1 MAEAMKRTYPLKIL
15 GRPISVQSGSGE
27 EHVET
32 VADLV
37 AERMTEIRDRARS
50 ADAVDVAILA
60 ALNLADDYLR
70 ARHQLS
76 EERARVRD
84 WAESMCKRVDEHV

>member
-1 MAEAMKRTYPLKIL
+1 MSDPVKRTYPLKIL
-15 GRPISVQSGSGE
+15 GRPISIQSGSGDD
-27 EHVET
+27 HVET
-32 VADLV
+32 VASLV

-70 ARHQLS
+70 AREQLS

-84 WAESMCKRVDEHV
+84 WAEGMCKRVDEHV

>member
-1 MAEAMKRTYPLKIL
+1 VSDPVKRTYPLKIL
-15 GRPISVQSGSGE
+15 GRPISIQSGSGDD
-27 EHVET
+27 HVET
-32 VADLV
+32 VASLV

-70 ARHQLS
+70 AREQLS

-84 WAESMCKRVDEHV
+84 WAEGMCKRVDEHV